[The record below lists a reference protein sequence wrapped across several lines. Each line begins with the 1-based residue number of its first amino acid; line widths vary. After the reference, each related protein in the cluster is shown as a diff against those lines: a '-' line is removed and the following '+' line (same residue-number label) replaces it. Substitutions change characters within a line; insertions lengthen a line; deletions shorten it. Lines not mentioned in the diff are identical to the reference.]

1 MVGMVDEQEIN
12 CFAVNCLLFVVT
24 NFNTSINSGSVVFIP
39 SLAELL
45 YLLNSIE
52 HKNGSLFCEPF
63 LLLMNTVNEVQEC
76 DANKKHQG
84 FTACYQKQ
92 IIRTIN

>member
-12 CFAVNCLLFVVT
+12 CIAVNCLLFVVT
-24 NFNTSINSGSVVFIP
+24 NFNTSINSDDVALFP

-45 YLLNSIE
+45 YGLNSIE
-52 HKNGSLFCEPF
+52 HKNGSQRSEPF
-63 LLLMNTVNEVQEC
+63 LLLMNTFNEVQEC

-92 IIRTIN
+92 IIRTMN